1 MPSLFYAGQ
10 PDYIEK
16 LNTLA
21 TAASMTNGTVAAS
34 FLSLAVTGTA
44 TAASFV
50 GPLAGN
56 ASTATT
62 LATARNIN
70 GVAFNGS
77 ADITVAAAAGTLT
90 GTTLAANVVNASIS
104 SIVPYGGAALY
115 IGDGTQAQVV
125 IARGPGSGVNN
136 GAAFIVQNGGAPLIA
151 LGNKSALVG
160 GAYDATP
167 LLYGNAPI
175 EVNQALNV
183 TGSIS
188 ATGNVT
194 ANGSSMVLI
203 SGGNVGEINATATEV
218 KINTSSA
225 GLPVIIQTGSV
236 TRAYFSSTGLSVA
249 GSISATTYLTVGSG
263 TGNPSAAINGAASG
277 TSGGASLVVQNAGN
291 PIVGIGNKSA
301 LLGGAYDATPMLYG
315 NAPIEVNQALN
326 VTGSISATSYVEG
339 AEQAAPAAPAANG
352 YRIFAQDNG
361 AGKTQLMVIFASGAA
376 QQIAIE
382 P

>member
-1 MPSLFYAGQ
+1 MPKISALTSLAQADVVTTTDVLPIVDATAPATTKKVTVQAMVNAG
-10 PDYIEK
+10 
-16 LNTLA
+16 LA
-21 TAASMTNGTVAAS
+21 T
-34 FLSLAVTGTA
+34 L
-44 TAASFV
+44 
-50 GPLAGN
+50 
-56 ASTATT
+56 TT
-62 LATARNIN
+62 LPSGI
-70 GVAFNGS
+70 
-77 ADITVAAAAGTLT
+77 
-90 GTTLAANVVNASIS
+90 VNASLN

-115 IGDGTQAQVV
+115 
-125 IARGPGSGVNN
+125 
-136 GAAFIVQNGGAPLIA
+136 
-151 LGNKSALVG
+151 VG
-160 GAYDATP
+160 
-167 LLYGNAPI
+167 
-175 EVNQALNV
+175 
-183 TGSIS
+183 
-188 ATGNVT
+188 
-194 ANGSSMVLI
+194 
-203 SGGNVGEINATATEV
+203 
-218 KINTSSA
+218 
-225 GLPVIIQTGSV
+225 
-236 TRAYFSSTGLSVA
+236 TGLSVA

-263 TGNPSAAINGAASG
+263 TGNPFAAINGAASG